1 MKLLIVDDEKLTRE
15 GILKSLPLEKLGIH
29 HTFMADDGVHGL
41 EIALKE
47 KPDLI
52 LTDVRMPR
60 MSGVEMAE
68 EILKALPNA
77 IILFMSAYSDKEYLK
92 AAIKLK
98 AVSYVD
104 KPLDMNELTEA
115 LAEGIHQYR
124 SMYTSLNA
132 QWMHEGNLRSQ
143 LAQLLAETDPEEQ
156 APVIGA
162 QYRNFPLTCLQ
173 RSDAGSGLIWQKKA
187 SMPLISLK
195 QTVLSSA
202 LSTAVKNRKNRF

>member
-1 MKLLIVDDEKLTRE
+1 
-15 GILKSLPLEKLGIH
+15 
-29 HTFMADDGVHGL
+29 
-41 EIALKE
+41 
-47 KPDLI
+47 
-52 LTDVRMPR
+52 MPR

-132 QWMHEGNLRSQ
+132 QWMHEDNLRSQ
-143 LAQLLAETDPEEQ
+143 LAQLLTETDPEEQ

-162 QYRNFPLTCLQ
+162 QLKPPVGENSYFTALILECLTPISELS
-173 RSDAGSGLIWQKKA
+173 SDLLTEIRRRFWLIWQKKA